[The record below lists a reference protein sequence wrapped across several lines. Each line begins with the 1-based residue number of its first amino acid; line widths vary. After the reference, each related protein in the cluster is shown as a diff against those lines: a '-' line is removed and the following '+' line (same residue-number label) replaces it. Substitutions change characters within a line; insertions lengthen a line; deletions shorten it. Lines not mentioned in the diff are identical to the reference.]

1 MRYLLAAL
9 TAVLLILAFPYFD
22 LVWLAPVALAPLLV
36 AVAREPRPMHQF
48 LLGYVCGVIY
58 WFGVCYW
65 IQFTLAEYAGVG
77 PVVAWALFAL
87 FCLAKA
93 MHMAVFALLAGIAMR
108 TRWAIPG
115 VAALWVAIE
124 VTHGPLGFAW
134 LALGNAGVD
143 MGVPMRLA
151 PYTGVYGLSFVFAMM
166 SAGLAVAFL
175 RRSRWQLA
183 WLAPLPLMILLP
195 RLPDFHPG
203 EQVAILTQPNI
214 SDTAE
219 WTPQSLAAMERQLA
233 FLSMSAVLSDKSQP
247 PQLLVWPE
255 VPAPLYSDDP
265 EYLRL
270 AANLARVTN
279 TYFLAG
285 VVGHRSDGGLLNSA
299 LLLAPAGEVLGRYD
313 KVHLVPFGEFVPWPF
328 GFAKKISTEV
338 GDYQPGEKVVVL
350 PVGDHKI
357 GAFICY
363 ESVFP
368 SFVRQFAADG
378 AELLINISNDS
389 WFDKSAARV
398 QHLKIVRMRAAENQ
412 RWLLRST
419 NDGVTGTIDPA
430 GRLLG
435 TLPNYVASASRTG
448 YSYIKETTFYTR
460 HGDWFPAACAVLG
473 AGILAGALLKRKA
486 QTVKTVPTS
495 STPR

>member
-1 MRYLLAAL
+1 LNPRWLRYLLSAL
-9 TAVLLILAFPYFD
+9 TAVLLILAFPRVD
-22 LVWLAPVALAPLLV
+22 LAWLAPVALAPLLV
-36 AVAREPRPMHQF
+36 AVAREPRPMQRF
-48 LLGYVCGVIY
+48 LLGYVCGVLY

-77 PVVAWALFAL
+77 TAVAWALFAL

-93 MHMAVFALLAGIAMR
+93 MHMAVFAVLAGIAMR
-108 TRWAIPG
+108 TPWAIPG

-124 VTHGPLGFAW
+124 VTHGSLGFAW

-151 PYTGVYGLSFVFAMM
+151 PYSGVYGLSFVFAML
-166 SAGLAVAFL
+166 SAGLAGAFL
-175 RRSRWQLA
+175 GRSRWQLA

-195 RLPDFHPG
+195 RLPDFHAG
-203 EQVAILTQPNI
+203 EQVAILVQPNV
-214 SDTAE
+214 SDTVQ
-219 WTPQSLAAMERQLA
+219 WTPQNLATFERRLA
-233 FLSMSAVLSDKSQP
+233 FLSMNAALSDKSQP

-255 VPAPLYSDDP
+255 VPAPLYADDP

-270 AANLARVTN
+270 AANLARVTH

-285 VVGHRSDGGLLNSA
+285 VVGHGSDGALLNSA
-299 LLLAPAGEVLGRYD
+299 LLVASSGEAVGRYD

-338 GDYQPGEKVVVL
+338 GDFQQGGKVVVL

-357 GAFICY
+357 GTFICY

-368 SFVRQFAADG
+368 NFVRQFAADG
-378 AELLINISNDS
+378 AELLINVSNDS
-389 WFDKSAARV
+389 WFDKSAARL
-398 QHLKIVRMRAAENQ
+398 QHLEIVRMRAAENR

-419 NDGVTGTIDPA
+419 NDGVTATIDPA

-435 TLPNYVASASRTG
+435 TLPNYVEAASRTG
-448 YSYIKETTFYTR
+448 YSYVKATTFYTR
-460 HGDWFPAACAVLG
+460 HGDWFPVACAVLG
-473 AGILAGALLKRKA
+473 AGILAGALLKWI
-486 QTVKTVPTS
+486 
-495 STPR
+495 

>member
-1 MRYLLAAL
+1 LSPRWLRYVLAAL
-9 TAVLLILAFPYFD
+9 TAVLLILAFPRVD
-22 LVWLAPVALAPLLV
+22 LAWLAPVALAPLLV
-36 AVAREPRPMHQF
+36 AVGREPRRMQRF
-48 LLGYVCGVIY
+48 LLGYLCGVIY

-77 PVVAWALFAL
+77 AVVAWALFAL

-93 MHMAVFALLAGIAMR
+93 MHLGVFALLAGIVMR
-108 TRWAIPG
+108 TPWAIPG

-124 VTHGPLGFAW
+124 VTHGSLGFAW
-134 LALGNAGVD
+134 LVLGNAGVD

-151 PYTGVYGLSFVFAMM
+151 PYTGVYGLSFVFAML

-195 RLPDFHPG
+195 RLPDFHSG
-203 EQVAILTQPNI
+203 EQVAILAQPNI
-214 SDTAE
+214 SDTVE
-219 WTPQSLAAMERQLA
+219 WTPRNLATFERRLA
-233 FLSMSAVLSDKSQP
+233 FLSMNAVLSDKSQP

-255 VPAPLYSDDP
+255 VPAPLYADDP
-265 EYLRL
+265 EYLQM
-270 AANLARVTN
+270 AANLARVTH

-285 VVGHRSDGGLLNSA
+285 VVGRRSDGALLNSA
-299 LLLAPAGEVLGRYD
+299 MLVSPAGEAMGRYD

-338 GDYQPGEKVVVL
+338 GDFQAGQKVVVL

-357 GAFICY
+357 GTFICY

-368 SFVRQFAADG
+368 RFVRQFAADG
-378 AELLINISNDS
+378 AELLINVSNDS
-389 WFDKSAARV
+389 WFDRSAARL
-398 QHLKIVRMRAAENQ
+398 QHLEIVRMRAAENR

-419 NDGVTGTIDPA
+419 NDGVTATIDPA

-435 TLPNYVASASRTG
+435 TLPNYVESASRTG
-448 YSYIKETTFYTR
+448 YS
-460 HGDWFPAACAVLG
+460 
-473 AGILAGALLKRKA
+473 
-486 QTVKTVPTS
+486 
-495 STPR
+495 